1 MEKVIYKNPKSLAF
15 RVFLRYLRVFV
26 AGGIATMATVV
37 ISGYSIN
44 DFKTYLIALLS
55 GFISGGLAALDK
67 ALRG

>member
-37 ISGYSIN
+37 ISGYSLN
-44 DFKTYLIALLS
+44 DFKTYLVALLS

>member
-37 ISGYSIN
+37 ISGYSLN

>member
-26 AGGIATMATVV
+26 AGGIATMAAVTLNGF
-37 ISGYSIN
+37 S
-44 DFKTYLIALLS
+44 FKDLETYLVSLIGAFIA
-55 GFISGGLAALDK
+55 GGLAALDK